1 MKNTE
6 RLLNGIEEMV
16 KKYEVIIKNSYPA
29 FTHDNSYI
37 SKINE
42 ILKTLNMESPRKAS
56 KPKEF
61 KEKEVIKP

>member
-6 RLLNGIEEMV
+6 HLLNGIEDIL

-37 SKINE
+37 SKIN
-42 ILKTLNMESPRKAS
+42 
-56 KPKEF
+56 
-61 KEKEVIKP
+61 